1 MNTYYTNGWF
11 ALPPPAID
19 AGPALSDRVTHL
31 MAEAVAVV
39 ENNATVAAM
48 KRSMVEFERKY
59 AAYEANCQP
68 FYDMVFKGGIL

>member
-19 AGPALSDRVTHL
+19 AGTALSDRVTHL

-39 ENNATVAAM
+39 EHNAREIAT
-48 KRSMVEFERKY
+48 KHSLDTLQIKY
-59 AAYEANCQP
+59 GGYYVS
-68 FYDMVFKGGIL
+68 YDMVFKG